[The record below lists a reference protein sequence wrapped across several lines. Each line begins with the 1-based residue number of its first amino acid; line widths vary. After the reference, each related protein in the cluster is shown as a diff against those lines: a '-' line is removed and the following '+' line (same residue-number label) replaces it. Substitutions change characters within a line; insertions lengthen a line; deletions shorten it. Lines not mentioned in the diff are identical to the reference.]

1 MTEISELLQERR
13 KKLEEI
19 KEAGVKPYG
28 GKFLRSHSL
37 GDKMETGESVSVAG
51 RIRQLRGHG
60 KTAFADLKDEKGKIQ
75 IYIGLDLIGKDNY
88 DLFRKLDIGDFI
100 GVEGEVFRTKT
111 DELTVK
117 VEKFTILSK
126 SLRPLPEKWKGLKDV
141 ETRYRQRYLD
151 LISNEEVR
159 GLFSLR
165 IRLIR
170 EIREWLDKR
179 GFLEVE
185 TPILQPIPGGAAGKP
200 FKTHQ
205 DTLDMDLYLRIA
217 PELYLKRLLVGGFEK
232 IYELNRSF
240 RNEGISTRHNPEF
253 TMLEVYEAYADYE
266 DMMNLVEEL
275 IVHLADKLL
284 GKTKIVCQGKEVD
297 LTPPWKRLTFRQAMR
312 ETHGVDIEE
321 ESIDKLTEKLRSA
334 GIKVEG
340 DKVTR
345 TGLVRLLE
353 RSLSSSSPSPT
364 FIIDY
369 PSFLCPLAKKKDDK
383 VAERFELFIS
393 GCELANAYSEL
404 NDPLEQRERFR
415 LQKGEEGEEDNIP
428 DEDFVRALEYGM
440 PPAGGL
446 GLGIDRLVMLFTDSP
461 SIREVILFPQL
472 RPEWDPEENP

>member
-1 MTEISELLQERR
+1 MIEISELLQERR
-13 KKLEEI
+13 NKLEEL
-19 KEAGVKPYG
+19 KKAGIKPYG

-37 GDKMETGESVSVAG
+37 SDKLEVGERVAVAG
-51 RIRQLRGHG
+51 RVRQLRSHG
-60 KTAFADLKDEKGKIQ
+60 KTAFADLKDERGKIQ
-75 IYIGLDLIGKDNY
+75 IYISFDLIGEEKY
-88 DLFRKLDIGDFI
+88 SLFHKLDIGDFL
-100 GVEGEVFRTKT
+100 GVEGEIFRTKT
-111 DELTVK
+111 EELTVK
-117 VEKFTILSK
+117 VEKFTVLAK

-151 LISNEEVR
+151 LVSNEEVR
-159 GLFSLR
+159 ELFVLR
-165 IRLIR
+165 SRLIGLM
-170 EIREWLDKR
+170 REWLDKR

-205 DTLDMDLYLRIA
+205 DALDTDLYLRIA

-232 IYELNRSF
+232 VYELNRSF

-275 IVHLADKLL
+275 IVHLAETLL
-284 GKTKIVCQGKEVD
+284 GKRKIVYQGREVD
-297 LTPPWKRLTFRQAMR
+297 LTPPWRRLTFRQAMK
-312 ETHGVDIEE
+312 EMHGVDIEE
-321 ESIDKLTEKLRSA
+321 EDTGALTEKLRSA
-334 GIKVEG
+334 GIKVGG
-340 DKVTR
+340 DRVTR

-353 RSLSSSSPSPT
+353 RSLSSNSPSPT

-369 PSFLCPLAKKKDDK
+369 PAFLCPLAKRKDEK
-383 VAERFELFIS
+383 VAERFELFIG

-404 NDPLEQRERFR
+404 NDPLEQRERFES
-415 LQKGEEGEEDNIP
+415 QMEAGEEEQLP
-428 DEDFVRALEYGM
+428 DEDFVLALEYGM

-446 GLGIDRLVMLFTDSP
+446 GLGIDRLAMLFTDSS

-472 RPEWDPEENP
+472 KPESR

>member
-1 MTEISELLQERR
+1 MLQERL

-19 KEAGVKPYG
+19 KQAGINPYG
-28 GKFLRSHSL
+28 GKFLRSHAL
-37 GDKMETGESVSVAG
+37 DAKMEVGNRVSVAG
-51 RIRQLRGHG
+51 RIKQLRGHG

-75 IYIGLDLIGKDNY
+75 IYVSFDSLGEEQGN
-88 DLFRKLDIGDFI
+88 LFRKLDIGDFL
-100 GVEGEVFRTKT
+100 GVEGEIFLTRTG
-111 DELTVK
+111 EMTVK
-117 VEKFTILSK
+117 VEKFTLLSK

-151 LISNEEVR
+151 LISNEEVKE
-159 GLFSLR
+159 LFHLR
-165 IRLIR
+165 SRLIR
-170 EIREWLDKR
+170 ELREWLDKK

-185 TPILQPIPGGAAGKP
+185 TPILQSVPGGAAGKP
-200 FKTHQ
+200 FKTYQ
-205 DTLDMDLYLRIA
+205 DTLEMDLYLRIA

-275 IVHLADKLL
+275 IVHLAEKLL
-284 GKTKIVCQGKEVD
+284 GKKKIVYQGKEVD
-297 LTPPWKRLTFRQAMR
+297 LTPPWKRLTFRQAMQDLY
-312 ETHGVDIEE
+312 GVDIEE
-321 ESIDKLTEKLRSA
+321 EDIKKLTDKLRSA

-340 DKVTR
+340 NEVTR

-353 RSLSSSSPSPT
+353 RSLSATSPSPT

-369 PSFLCPLAKKKDDK
+369 PAFLCPLAKKKNEK
-383 VAERFELFIS
+383 VAERFELFVA

-404 NDPLEQRERFR
+404 NDPLEQRER
-415 LQKGEEGEEDNIP
+415 LKIQKGEEGEDGHLP

-446 GLGIDRLVMLFTDSP
+446 GLGIDRLIMLFTNSP
-461 SIREVILFPQL
+461 SIRDVILFPQL
-472 RPEWDPEENP
+472 RQGKNL